1 MASFFA
7 DGLTT
12 WQGGCVRACVCVR
25 GGVLTK
31 AGEHRHEGQDRRKG
45 VNKDATIRKRSR
57 QACSEEENIE
67 CVALLG

>member
-1 MASFFA
+1 
-7 DGLTT
+7 
-12 WQGGCVRACVCVR
+12 VCVCE